1 MIVGAGRGHN
11 LGLGEDRRE
20 CVEEGLHEI
29 VACACMQY

>member
-1 MIVGAGRGHN
+1 VIVGAGRGHV

-29 VACACMQY
+29 DARACTH